1 MEEFLT
7 FKKFNDPVLANDFG
21 KLLKQNGFNFELK
34 DDTNFD
40 PSFANNFSSKQ
51 FTIKLKPSDF
61 EKVNELLLVSAKEEI
76 NLVDKDYYLYEFTD
90 KELIEIVTK
99 PEEWNE
105 FDYLLAQ
112 KLLKERGKEINP
124 EVVDVLKKQ
133 RQEDLSKPEAA
144 HKIWIVL
151 GYLTAISGGLIGIF
165 IGLALATGN
174 KTLSNGT
181 RVYSYAANERK
192 HGRIIVII
200 GTIVFG
206 IILLLRILYYLN
218 QRNY

>member
-7 FKKFNDPVLANDFG
+7 FKKFNDPILAEDFG
-21 KLLKQNGFNFELK
+21 KILKQNGFDFEIN

-40 PSFANNFSSKQ
+40 PSFANNFISKQ

-61 EKVNELLLVSAKEEI
+61 EAVHELLLVSAKEEI
-76 NLVDKDYYLYEFTD
+76 NLVDKDYYLYAFTD

-124 EVVDVLKKQ
+124 EVVEVLRKQ
-133 RQEDLSKPEAA
+133 RQEDLSKPETAQ
-144 HKIWIVL
+144 KTWIIF
-151 GYLTAISGGLIGIF
+151 GYIAAISGGLIGIF
-165 IGLALATGN
+165 IGWAMANGN
-174 KTLSNGT
+174 KTLPDGT
-181 RVYSYAANERK
+181 KVYTYTANERK

-200 GTIVFG
+200 GSIVFS
-206 IILLLRILYYLN
+206 ISALLRILYYLN
-218 QRNY
+218 LRDY